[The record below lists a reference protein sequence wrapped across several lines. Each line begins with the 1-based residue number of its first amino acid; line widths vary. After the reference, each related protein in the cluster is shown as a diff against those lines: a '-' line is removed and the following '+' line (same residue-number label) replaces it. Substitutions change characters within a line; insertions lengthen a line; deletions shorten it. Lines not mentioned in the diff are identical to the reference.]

1 MVKIHRKMQLKLLR
15 DLKAAKFQ
23 FGAVVI
29 VILLGIAMYI
39 GSYGAYLNLYKSYEY
54 SFDLLH
60 MGDYWISL
68 DYVSDRAVTEL
79 EKMPGVTAE
88 GRIIGKVQIDIKS
101 EGGERIEGKVI
112 SLPPYNHPSV
122 NQIIVDSGT
131 YFTDTCSREVL
142 VEKHFAD
149 YHQLKPGD
157 ELVIE
162 SNNVK
167 ATYYVAGIITSPEYI
182 YVTKSEQ
189 DIMPQPRTFGVLFV
203 SYPTAEK
210 LFGMTGMVNEI
221 SLTVADDVDRV
232 QVRKQIEDTLLRF
245 DIKRV
250 TFKDDPV
257 SLAARRIDVVRGVR
271 SAYVIERADQV
282 VNKLLKQDL
291 DSFQQIAF
299 LFPLLFITIACFTIY
314 ILLNRL
320 IESQRVQIGLMRGLG
335 YSRLSVLLHYSSFA
349 LVVGVM
355 GAILGALLG
364 NWISSWM
371 TRFYVSQLNL
381 PYTIIEISWETTI
394 TGIIIG
400 ILIPVISGLIPAI
413 SAMRLRPAVAMRPPS
428 PAVGNKLLIET
439 IFPFFTRMPYLIK
452 MTLRNI
458 FRKFRQSI
466 FMALGVA
473 FAVMLV
479 LLSLSFVDT
488 FNNAIRVQFDVI
500 QKYDAIVYFQGTG
513 QDSLANYVQHLGG
526 IKKAEPMFQAPYRIR
541 FGNEVVDTSITGLPP
556 DSQMFTLKTPGGQIM
571 HITEDGIL
579 LPAALSNKLG
589 AKVGDT
595 LILEPLTGTVGNT
608 EKVLAGY
615 VDFFMGG
622 RAFMPIREVQKM
634 TDNAGLA
641 TGIILTFD
649 GKPSAELLQ
658 RLYDLPNAVTIEFT
672 EDARQFMDEQMAFM
686 WAFIIFMLIMGVS
699 LGGAIIFNSV
709 TVNVLQ
715 RTRELAMMKVIGRGN
730 AFITSMITME
740 NLLVGLVGAG
750 VGIPLGLYVA
760 QIFMDTVNASAEE
773 AMSLNIVVAPESY
786 VFAIAV
792 ALVMLLVSQIP
803 ALRQV
808 RRMSLTTA
816 LKDWYE

>member
-1 MVKIHRKMQLKLLR
+1 
-15 DLKAAKFQ
+15 
-23 FGAVVI
+23 
-29 VILLGIAMYI
+29 
-39 GSYGAYLNLYKSYEY
+39 
-54 SFDLLH
+54 
-60 MGDYWISL
+60 
-68 DYVSDRAVTEL
+68 
-79 EKMPGVTAE
+79 
-88 GRIIGKVQIDIKS
+88 
-101 EGGERIEGKVI
+101 
-112 SLPPYNHPSV
+112 
-122 NQIIVDSGT
+122 
-131 YFTDTCSREVL
+131 
-142 VEKHFAD
+142 
-149 YHQLKPGD
+149 
-157 ELVIE
+157 
-162 SNNVK
+162 
-167 ATYYVAGIITSPEYI
+167 
-182 YVTKSEQ
+182 
-189 DIMPQPRTFGVLFV
+189 
-203 SYPTAEK
+203 
-210 LFGMTGMVNEI
+210 
-221 SLTVADDVDRV
+221 
-232 QVRKQIEDTLLRF
+232 
-245 DIKRV
+245 
-250 TFKDDPV
+250 
-257 SLAARRIDVVRGVR
+257 
-271 SAYVIERADQV
+271 
-282 VNKLLKQDL
+282 
-291 DSFQQIAF
+291 
-299 LFPLLFITIACFTIY
+299 
-314 ILLNRL
+314 
-320 IESQRVQIGLMRGLG
+320 
-335 YSRLSVLLHYSSFA
+335 
-349 LVVGVM
+349 
-355 GAILGALLG
+355 
-364 NWISSWM
+364 
-371 TRFYVSQLNL
+371 
-381 PYTIIEISWETTI
+381 
-394 TGIIIG
+394 
-400 ILIPVISGLIPAI
+400 
-413 SAMRLRPAVAMRPPS
+413 
-428 PAVGNKLLIET
+428 
-439 IFPFFTRMPYLIK
+439 